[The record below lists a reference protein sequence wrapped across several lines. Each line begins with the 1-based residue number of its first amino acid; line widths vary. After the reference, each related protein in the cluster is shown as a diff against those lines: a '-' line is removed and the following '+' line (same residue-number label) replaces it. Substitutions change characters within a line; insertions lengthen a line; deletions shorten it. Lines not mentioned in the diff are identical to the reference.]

1 VSAAAPPPL
10 VVEVCSR
17 DEAGAIL
24 SSPEHRSDVCFL
36 ISIGEPQDEPPAGYA
51 SVQRKLRLLF
61 SDTVDDD
68 DGPTEDDVRKI
79 IAAAHELSNQQGRVL
94 IHCQA
99 GISRSSAAAV
109 ILYAILLG
117 PGKEAEAVAK
127 VIAQRP
133 IAHPNRKMIE
143 LADRLLGR
151 GGALVRAVGPAD
163 PWR

>member
-1 VSAAAPPPL
+1 MHADAPLQPL
-10 VVEVCSR
+10 LIEVCSR

-24 SSPEHRSDVCFL
+24 SSEQRSDIRFL
-36 ISIGEPQDEPPAGYA
+36 ISIGERHDHLPAGYA
-51 SVQRKLRLLF
+51 NVPEKLRLLF
-61 SDTVDDD
+61 SDTVDA
-68 DGPTEDDVRKI
+68 DGPTEDDVRQI
-79 IAAAHELSNQQGRVL
+79 IDAAQPLLGRSGRVI

-117 PGKEAEAVAK
+117 EGNEADAVRR
-127 VIAQRP
+127 VVTQRP

-151 GGALVRAVGPAD
+151 DGKLMSAVAGHD
-163 PWR
+163 S

>member
-1 VSAAAPPPL
+1 MSL
-10 VVEVCSR
+10 IVEVCSR

-24 SSPEHRSDVCFL
+24 SSPKDRSDVCFL
-36 ISIGEPQDEPPAGYA
+36 ISISDPEAQPPAGYD
-51 SVQRKLRLLF
+51 SVPRKLRLLF
-61 SDTVDDD
+61 SDTVDET
-68 DGPTEDDVRKI
+68 GPTEDDVRKI
-79 IAAAHELSNQQGRVL
+79 ISTARGLANQKGRVL

-117 PGKEAEAVAK
+117 PGKEQEAVAR

-143 LADRLLGR
+143 IADRLLERSGE
-151 GGALVRAVGPAD
+151 LMRAVADGD

>member
-1 VSAAAPPPL
+1 MSAATPPPL
-10 VVEVCSR
+10 IVEVCSR

-24 SSPEHRSDVCFL
+24 SSAEHRSDVCFL

-51 SVQRKLRLLF
+51 SVPRKLRLLF

-68 DGPTEDDVRKI
+68 GPTEGDVRKI
-79 IAAAHELSNQQGRVL
+79 IAAAHELANQKGRVL

-127 VIAQRP
+127 VVAQRP

-143 LADRLLGR
+143 LADRLLER
-151 GGALVRAVGPAD
+151 GGELVRAVGPAD